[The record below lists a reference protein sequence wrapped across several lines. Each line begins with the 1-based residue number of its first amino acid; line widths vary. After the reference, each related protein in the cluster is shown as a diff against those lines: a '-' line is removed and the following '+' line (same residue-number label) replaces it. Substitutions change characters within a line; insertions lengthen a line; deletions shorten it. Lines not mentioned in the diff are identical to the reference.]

1 MAIFCENGKF
11 GVTKWRRRTWN
22 RREAGMKF
30 ELSRN
35 PQFPMFSLFF
45 QQIAQIRLPI
55 NVNCSRMSGS
65 FEYDVIGV
73 LAGEDLPLSTLNCF
87 LQQAKYIIAA
97 DGAANRCAEA
107 GLLPNL
113 IVGDLDSLREVPELR
128 EIPRRRIEDQN
139 TTDAD
144 KLLASLEEFSGSR
157 IAITGLEGDLPD
169 HTLAAYASIFASPLR
184 PEILF
189 RRGVM
194 YPLSGPITQRSP
206 AKLGRRVSLIPFTA
220 CQGVCLTGV
229 EWPLTKALLAPGTS
243 TSISNRATADSVG
256 FSIEAGDA
264 LLFIGRD

>member
-1 MAIFCENGKF
+1 
-11 GVTKWRRRTWN
+11 
-22 RREAGMKF
+22 MKF

-73 LAGEDLPLSTLNCF
+73 LAGDDLPLSTLYCF
-87 LQQAKYIIAA
+87 LQASEYIIAA
-97 DGAANRCAEA
+97 DGAANRCLEA
-107 GLLPNL
+107 GFLPDL

-128 EIPRRRIEDQN
+128 EIPRRKIDDQN

-144 KLLASLEEFSGSR
+144 KLLASMQEFSGQR

-169 HTLAAYASIFASPLR
+169 HTLAAYASIFASQLR

-194 YPLSGPITQRSP
+194 YPLSGPTVRQVQTIR
-206 AKLGRRVSLIPFTA
+206 GNRVSLIPFTA
-220 CQGVCLTGV
+220 CQGVTVDGV
-229 EWPLTKALLAPGTS
+229 EWPLAEARLAPGGS
-243 TSISNRATADSVG
+243 NSISNRAVADTIGV
-256 FSIEAGDA
+256 SIEAGDA